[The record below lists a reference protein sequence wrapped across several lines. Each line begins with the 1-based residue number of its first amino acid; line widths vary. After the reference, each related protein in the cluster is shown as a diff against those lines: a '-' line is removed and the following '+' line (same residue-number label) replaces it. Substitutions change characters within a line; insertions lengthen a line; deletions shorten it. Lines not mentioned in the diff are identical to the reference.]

1 MTFCSG
7 TCWCVMRLI
16 DRTEYLAELKDLLQT
31 PDIKVITGV
40 RRSGKSKLL
49 DALASYLQEKDSK
62 ANIIHI
68 NFNLTEYEMLI
79 EYHALESYVEDHY
92 KKGMNNYLMV
102 DEIQMC
108 NSFEKAV
115 NSLHAKEKYDIYV
128 TGSNAFLQSSDLAT
142 LFVGRTYEV
151 HVFPFS
157 FREYLAYFPSEN
169 LYGSLTKYVTEGGMA
184 GSYLYKNETQKYRYV
199 DNEVLNALIV
209 RDIMAKYKFRNEPLL
224 HELIDFLM
232 DNIGNVTS
240 VRTIT
245 DTLSS
250 NKMKVDHKTVGKYI
264 DALCKAFAFYRIR
277 RYDIRGKRYLRS
289 EDKYY
294 LADQSFRFAR
304 LGTKNMDYG
313 RVLEN
318 IVAIELLRR
327 GYEVYVGVLY
337 KKEIDFVAMRQ
348 GEKLYI
354 QVANDISEQKTFDR
368 EVAPLLSIRDA
379 YPKLLIARTWQPEYQ
394 HEGIR
399 IVDAAE
405 WLTAPT
411 PQN

>member
-1 MTFCSG
+1 MK
-7 TCWCVMRLI
+7 LI
-16 DRTEYLAELKDLLQT
+16 ERSSYLEEIKDLLQT

-40 RRSGKSKLL
+40 RRCGKSKLL
-49 DALASYLQEKDSK
+49 EALDAWLK
-62 ANIIHI
+62 ANDPQTNIIRI
-68 NFNLTEYEMLI
+68 NFNLTEYENLL
-79 EYHALESYVEDHY
+79 EYHALEIYVEKHY
-92 KKGMNNYLMV
+92 QPGKNNVLMI
-102 DEIQMC
+102 DEVQMC
-108 NSFEKAV
+108 PSFEKAI

-157 FREYLAYFPSEN
+157 FKEYMAYFPSEN
-169 LYGSLTKYVTEGGMA
+169 LYGSLTKYITEGGMA
-184 GSYLYKNETQKYRYV
+184 GSYLYKSDAQKYRYI
-199 DNEVLNALIV
+199 NSEVLNALII
-209 RDIMAKYKFRNEPLL
+209 RDIVKKHRLKNEMLL

-232 DNIGNVTS
+232 DNIGNLTS
-240 VRTIT
+240 IRAIT
-245 DTLSS
+245 DTLRS
-250 NKMKVDHKTVGKYI
+250 NKTIVDHKTVGKYME
-264 DALCKAFAFYRIR
+264 ALCKAFAFYRIR
-277 RYDIRGKRYLRS
+277 RYDVRGKRYLRS

-337 KKEIDFVAMRQ
+337 NKEIDFVAMKQ

-354 QVANDISEQKTFDR
+354 QVANDISDPKTFER
-368 EVAPLLSIRDA
+368 EVTPLLSVKDA
-379 YPKLLIARTWQPEYQ
+379 YPKLVIARTWQPEYQ
-394 HEGIR
+394 YEGIR
-399 IVDAAE
+399 IADAAD
-405 WLTAPT
+405 WLNQDI
-411 PQN
+411 PQK

>member
-1 MTFCSG
+1 MK
-7 TCWCVMRLI
+7 LI
-16 DRTEYLAELKDLLQT
+16 ERTAYLEEMKDLLQT

-49 DALASYLQEKDSK
+49 DALAAWLLEHDPQ
-62 ANIIHI
+62 AVIIHI
-68 NFNLTEYEMLI
+68 NYNLTDFENLM
-79 EYHALESYVEDHY
+79 EYHALERYAEERY
-92 KKGMNNYLMV
+92 QAGKNNYLMI
-102 DEIQMC
+102 DEVQMC
-108 NSFEKAV
+108 PSFEKAV

-142 LFVGRTYEV
+142 LFVGRTYEI
-151 HVFPFS
+151 HLFPFS
-157 FREYLAYFPSEN
+157 FKEYLSYFPSEN
-169 LYGSLTKYVTEGGMA
+169 LYGSLTKYITEGGMA
-184 GSYLYKNETQKYRYV
+184 GSYLYKNETQKYRYI
-199 DNEVLNALIV
+199 NSEVLNALIV
-209 RDIMAKYKFRNEPLL
+209 RDIVKKYRLRNEPLL

-240 VRTIT
+240 IRAIT

-250 NKMKVDHKTVGKYI
+250 NKAKVDHKTVGKYM

-327 GYEVYVGVLY
+327 GYELYVGVLY
-337 KKEIDFVAMRQ
+337 KKEIDFVAMKQ

-354 QVANDISEQKTFDR
+354 QVANDISDPKTFER
-368 EVAPLLSIRDA
+368 EVTPLLSIKDA
-379 YPKLLIARTWQPEYQ
+379 YPKLLIARIWQPEYQ

-399 IVDAAE
+399 IVDAAD
-405 WLTAPT
+405 WLAGSI
-411 PQN
+411 PQK

>member
-1 MTFCSG
+1 MK
-7 TCWCVMRLI
+7 LI
-16 DRTEYLAELKDLLQT
+16 ERTSYLDELHDLLQT

-49 DALASYLQEKDSK
+49 DALMAELQKGSLTV
-62 ANIIHI
+62 NIIHI
-68 NFNLTEYEMLI
+68 NFNLTDFEDLLD
-79 EYHALESYVEDHY
+79 YHALETYVENHFQAD
-92 KKGMNNYLMV
+92 KINYLMI
-102 DEIQMC
+102 DEVQMC
-108 NSFEKAV
+108 TSFEKAI

-151 HVFPFS
+151 HIFPFS
-157 FREYLAYFPSEN
+157 FREYLAYYPSEN
-169 LYGSLTKYVTEGGMA
+169 LYGSLTKYITEGGMA
-184 GSYLYKNETQKYRYV
+184 GSYLYKNEAQKFRYI
-199 DNEVLNALIV
+199 NSEVLNALIV
-209 RDIMAKYKFRNEPLL
+209 RDIMAKYRFRNEPLL

-240 VRTIT
+240 IRAIT

-250 NKMKVDHKTVGKYI
+250 NKSKVDHKTVGKYI

-313 RVLEN
+313 RMLEN
-318 IVAIELLRR
+318 MIAIELLRR
-327 GYEVYVGVLY
+327 SYEVYVGVLY
-337 KKEIDFVAMRQ
+337 KKEIDFVAMKHD
-348 GEKLYI
+348 EKLYI
-354 QVANDISEQKTFDR
+354 QVANDISEPKTFER
-368 EVAPLLSIRDA
+368 EVAPLLQIKDA
-379 YPKLLIARTWQPEYQ
+379 YPKILIARIWQPEYQ

-399 IVDAAE
+399 IIDAAE
-405 WLTAPT
+405 WLSHSI
-411 PQN
+411 PQ

>member
-1 MTFCSG
+1 MK
-7 TCWCVMRLI
+7 LI
-16 DRTEYLAELKDLLQT
+16 ERTAYLEEMKDLLQT
-31 PDIKVITGV
+31 PDIKVISGV

-49 DALASYLQEKDSK
+49 DALAAWLLEHDPQ
-62 ANIIHI
+62 AVIIHI
-68 NFNLTEYEMLI
+68 NYNLTDFENLM
-79 EYHALESYVEDHY
+79 EYHALERYAEEHY
-92 KKGMNNYLMV
+92 QAGKNNYLMI
-102 DEIQMC
+102 DEVQMC
-108 NSFEKAV
+108 PSFEKAI

-142 LFVGRTYEV
+142 LFVGRTYEI

-157 FREYLAYFPSEN
+157 FKEYLSYFPSEN
-169 LYGSLTKYVTEGGMA
+169 LYGSLTKFITEGGMA
-184 GSYLYKNETQKYRYV
+184 GSYLYKNETQKYRYI
-199 DNEVLNALIV
+199 NSEVLNALIV
-209 RDIMAKYKFRNEPLL
+209 RDIVKKYRLRNEPLL

-240 VRTIT
+240 IRTIT

-250 NKMKVDHKTVGKYI
+250 NKAKVDHKTVGKYM

-304 LGTKNMDYG
+304 LGTKNMDFG

-337 KKEIDFVAMRQ
+337 KKEIDFVAMKQ
-348 GEKLYI
+348 GEKMYI
-354 QVANDISEQKTFDR
+354 QVANDISDPKTFER
-368 EVAPLLSIRDA
+368 EVTPLLSIKDA
-379 YPKLLIARTWQPEYQ
+379 YPKLLIARIWQPEYQ

-399 IVDAAE
+399 IVDAAD
-405 WLTAPT
+405 WLAESI
-411 PQN
+411 PQK

>member
-1 MTFCSG
+1 MK
-7 TCWCVMRLI
+7 LI
-16 DRTEYLAELKDLLQT
+16 ERPIYMQEIKDLLRT

-49 DALASYLQEKDSK
+49 EALSTWLQTNDPQ
-62 ANIIHI
+62 ANIILI
-68 NFNLTEYEMLI
+68 NFNFMEYECLM

-92 KKGMNNYLMV
+92 QAGMNNYLMI
-102 DEIQMC
+102 DEVQMC
-108 NSFEKAV
+108 PSFEKAI

-142 LFVGRTYEV
+142 LFVGRTYEI
-151 HVFPFS
+151 HAFPFS
-157 FREYLAYFPSEN
+157 FKEYLAYFPSDN
-169 LYGSLTKYVTEGGMA
+169 LYGSLTDYITEGGMA
-184 GSYLYKNETQKYRYV
+184 GSYLYKNQEQKYRYIN
-199 DNEVLNALIV
+199 NEVLNALIV
-209 RDIMAKYKFRNEPLL
+209 RDIVNKNRLRNEPLL

-240 VRTIT
+240 IRTIT
-245 DTLSS
+245 DTLSA
-250 NKMKVDHKTVGKYI
+250 NKTKVDHKTVGKYI

-277 RYDIRGKRYLRS
+277 RYDIRGKRYLHS

-294 LADQSFRFAR
+294 VADQSFRFAR
-304 LGTKNMDYG
+304 LGTRNMDYG

-337 KKEIDFVAMRQ
+337 NKEIDFVAMKQ
-348 GEKLYI
+348 GRKLYI
-354 QVANDISEQKTFDR
+354 QVANDISEVRTFER
-368 EVAPLLSIRDA
+368 EVAPLLSIKDA
-379 YPKLLIARTWQPEYQ
+379 YPKLLIARIWQPEYQ

-399 IVDAAE
+399 IIDAAD
-405 WLTAPT
+405 WLNETV
-411 PQN
+411 PQK

>member
-1 MTFCSG
+1 MK
-7 TCWCVMRLI
+7 LI
-16 DRTEYLAELKDLLQT
+16 ERTAYLEEMKDLLQT

-49 DALASYLQEKDSK
+49 DALAAWLQEHDTQ
-62 ANIIHI
+62 AVIIHI
-68 NFNLTEYEMLI
+68 NYNLTDFENLM
-79 EYHALESYVEDHY
+79 EYHALEHY
-92 KKGMNNYLMV
+92 AEEHYQAGKNNYLMI
-102 DEIQMC
+102 DEVQMC
-108 NSFEKAV
+108 PSFEKAI

-142 LFVGRTYEV
+142 LFVGRTYEI

-157 FREYLAYFPSEN
+157 FKEYLSYFPSEN
-169 LYGSLTKYVTEGGMA
+169 LYGSLTKFITEGGMA
-184 GSYLYKNETQKYRYV
+184 GSYLYKNETQKYRYI
-199 DNEVLNALIV
+199 NSEVLNALIV
-209 RDIMAKYKFRNEPLL
+209 RDIVKKYRLRNEPLL

-240 VRTIT
+240 IRAIT

-250 NKMKVDHKTVGKYI
+250 NKAKVDHKTVGKYM

-327 GYEVYVGVLY
+327 GYELYVGVLY
-337 KKEIDFVAMRQ
+337 KKEIDFVAMKQ

-354 QVANDISEQKTFDR
+354 QVANDISDPKTFER
-368 EVAPLLSIRDA
+368 EVTPLLSIKDA
-379 YPKLLIARTWQPEYQ
+379 YPKLLIARIWQPEYQ

-399 IVDAAE
+399 IVDAAD
-405 WLTAPT
+405 WLAESI
-411 PQN
+411 PQK